1 VEGLKVRILSPPAAS
16 PLRTDFSRRGK
27 PNGKARSQIV
37 KANDELVKVDYVMRK
52 NGDGP
57 GKAVLI

>member
-1 VEGLKVRILSPPAAS
+1 
-16 PLRTDFSRRGK
+16 LRTDFSRRGK